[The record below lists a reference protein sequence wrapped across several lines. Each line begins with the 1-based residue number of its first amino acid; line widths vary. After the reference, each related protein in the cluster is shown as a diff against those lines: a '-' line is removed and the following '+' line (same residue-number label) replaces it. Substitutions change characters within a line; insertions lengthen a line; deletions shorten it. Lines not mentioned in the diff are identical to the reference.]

1 MNPVMDSDVTPID
14 SKPFE
19 MFTYLTQRHVGQMTA
34 DPYFNRPAR
43 RSIPLHKRQVNPR
56 DTFAEAL
63 GFGHRHS
70 EVERLIL

>member
-1 MNPVMDSDVTPID
+1 
-14 SKPFE
+14 
-19 MFTYLTQRHVGQMTA
+19 MTA

-43 RSIPLHKRQVNPR
+43 RSISLHKRQVDPR